1 MKLGVIGGSG
11 LYELDGLE
19 DLREERVETPF
30 GEPSDPI
37 VCGKLNGVEMFFVPR
52 HGKGHRLLPS
62 EINYR
67 ANIMALKMLGVQ
79 RVIGVTAVG
88 SLKEELRPRDI
99 LLPDQYFDRTK
110 NSSAHTFF
118 GEGIVAHVTFGDPGC
133 PELRQVMSGVC
144 EKVIAASDH
153 SDRRVQVGGTYVNM
167 EGPAFSTRAE
177 SNFHRQFGYDVIGMT
192 SLAEAK
198 LCREAEMCYQVMS
211 MITDYDSWH
220 EAKDP
225 VTLDMIIGHLTANK
239 DLAKDALTALA
250 GVIGEQKDCG
260 CGSSVGSA
268 IVTERDLMPEATVK
282 KLAPIIG
289 KYID

>member
-11 LYELDGLE
+11 LYALDGLE
-19 DLREERVETPF
+19 DIREERVETSF

-37 VCGKLNGVEMFFVPR
+37 VCGTLNGVEMFFVPR

-88 SLKEELRPRDI
+88 SLKEELRPCDI

-118 GEGIVAHVTFGDPGC
+118 GEGIVAHVTFSDPGC
-133 PELRQVMSGVC
+133 PELRKMMGAVS
-144 EKVIAASDH
+144 EKVIAASDNQ
-153 SDRRVQVGGTYVNM
+153 DRRVQVGGTYVNM

-177 SNFHRQFGYDVIGMT
+177 SNFHRQLGFDVIGMT

-211 MITDYDSWH
+211 MITDYDCWR
-220 EAKDP
+220 EAEEA
-225 VTLDMIIGHLTANK
+225 VTVEVVLRHLAANSA
-239 DLAKDALTALA
+239 LAKDILVAMT
-250 GVIGEQKDCG
+250 GVIAEQKDCG
-260 CGSSVGSA
+260 CGNSVGCA
-268 IVTERDLMPEATVK
+268 IVTDRSCMPEATVK

-289 KYID
+289 KYIN

>member
-11 LYELDGLE
+11 LYALE
-19 DLREERVETPF
+19 GMENVKEEQVETPF
-30 GEPSDPI
+30 GSPSDPV
-37 VCGKLNGVEMFFVPR
+37 VCGTLHGVEMFFIPR

-79 RVIGVTAVG
+79 RVLGVTAVG

-99 LLPDQYFDRTK
+99 ALPDQYFDRTK

-118 GEGIVAHVTFGDPGC
+118 GEGIVAHVPFSDPGC
-133 PELRQVMSGVC
+133 PEMRKLAES
-144 EKVIAASDH
+144 AAKKAISESDNP
-153 SDRRVQVGGTYVNM
+153 DRRVQLGGTYVNM

-198 LCREAEMCYQVMS
+198 LCREAEMCYQVVS
-211 MITDYDSWH
+211 MITDYDCWH
-220 EAKDP
+220 ESESP
-225 VTLDMIIGHLTANK
+225 VTLEMIIGHLTAN
-239 DLAKDALTALA
+239 TALA
-250 GVIGEQKDCG
+250 KSILEELVKDIGEQKDCG
-260 CGSSVGSA
+260 CAGTLEFS
-268 IVTERDLMPEATVK
+268 IVTSPSAMPDETVK

-289 KYID
+289 KYVK